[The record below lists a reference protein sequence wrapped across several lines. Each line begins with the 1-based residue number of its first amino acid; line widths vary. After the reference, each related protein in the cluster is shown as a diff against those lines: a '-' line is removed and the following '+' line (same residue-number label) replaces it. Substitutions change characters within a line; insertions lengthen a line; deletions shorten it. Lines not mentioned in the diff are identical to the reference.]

1 MADYDYTHE
10 FSNYPDSL
18 IDMKTFKDINDDIA
32 SIVSQIEAA
41 KAEGYYDDAIA
52 IIKEH
57 PELADYD
64 FSANDINRII
74 EEIRNSQ
81 IFVTT
86 ITDAITYGNDE
97 FRGSVGDI
105 WIGKANFEEG

>member
-1 MADYDYTHE
+1 MADYTHE
-10 FSNYPDSL
+10 FSNFPDSL
-18 IDMKTFKDINDDIA
+18 VDMKTFKDIDDSIA
-32 SIVSQIEAA
+32 SIVSQIETA
-41 KAEGYYDDAIA
+41 KANGDFATAVA
-52 IIKEH
+52 IISAH

-81 IFVTT
+81 IYATSMT
-86 ITDAITYGNDE
+86 NAITYGNTE

-105 WIGKANFEEG
+105 WIGSADFEEG

>member
-1 MADYDYTHE
+1 MPDYTHE

-18 IDMKTFKDINDDIA
+18 IDMRTFKDINDEIA
-32 SIVSQIEAA
+32 SVVAQIEAA
-41 KAEGYYDDAIA
+41 KADGDYADAIA
-52 IIKEH
+52 IIKAH

-86 ITDAITYGNDE
+86 ITQGITYGGNS
-97 FRGSVGDI
+97 FRGEVGDI
-105 WIGKANFEEG
+105 WITKSNFGEG